1 MRIPSSLVACLF
13 ALTAAST
20 VACGSSSSGGP
31 EAVLRGVYR
40 ATTAGAIS
48 SVTFKDTTHYSMVR
62 SVCSDGKASC
72 SEEGTYALGSDDST
86 VDFTPNG
93 GVTYTYP
100 FLAIKAEPTSLGSI
114 ALRILDDGT
123 PLTSGTPSS
132 LTSGSGS
139 SLTSG
144 NGSSLTSGSGADL
157 VSQIAQ
163 ALVQAFQ
170 MAMQAFDS
178 GQDAGGGS
186 GFDAGFPVQVD
197 AGVDSGVDA
206 GADGAVDGTAG

>member
-20 VACGSSSSGGP
+20 VACGSSSSGP
-31 EAVLRGVYR
+31 EAVLRGVYQ

-48 SVTFKDTTHYSMVR
+48 SVTFKDATHYSMVR

-72 SEEGTYALGSDDST
+72 TEEGIYALGSDYST

-93 GVTYTYP
+93 GATYTYP
-100 FLAIKAEPTSLGSI
+100 FQAIKAEATSLGSI
-114 ALRILDDGT
+114 ALRILDDGV
-123 PLTSGTPSS
+123 PLTNGTPTS

-144 NGSSLTSGSGADL
+144 NGTSLTSGSGANL

-186 GFDAGFPVQVD
+186 GGFDAGFPSFD